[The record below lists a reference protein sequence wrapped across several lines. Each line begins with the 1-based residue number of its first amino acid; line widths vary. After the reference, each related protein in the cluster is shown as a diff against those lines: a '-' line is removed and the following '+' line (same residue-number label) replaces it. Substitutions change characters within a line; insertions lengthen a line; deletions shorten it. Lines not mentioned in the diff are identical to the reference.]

1 MKIFMSLIFNNRETR
16 NRMYNDKINY
26 SDLIIERINQGIYS
40 NEQVISVLIRWIGWG
55 NNREFR
61 EMLKNNDM
69 LLNDDE

>member
-1 MKIFMSLIFNNRETR
+1 
-16 NRMYNDKINY
+16 MYNDKINY

>member
-1 MKIFMSLIFNNRETR
+1 MMPKNFYKLKER
-16 NRMYNDKINY
+16 NKMYNEKINY

-40 NEQVISVLIRWIGWG
+40 NEEVISALIRWIGWG

-61 EMLKNNDM
+61 DMLKNNDM